1 MIDELESV
9 VLTTDLPEHNL
20 RAGDIGTVVMVHEA
34 GRGYS
39 VEFLTLRGAT
49 LAVVTLEADQVRRI
63 EPNEIAHV
71 RQVAVAY
78 GIHA

>member
-9 VLTTDLPEHNL
+9 VLNTDLPEHNL
-20 RAGDIGTVVMVHEA
+20 RAGDIGTVVMVHEV

-39 VEFLTLRGAT
+39 VEFLTLRGET

-71 RQVAVAY
+71 RQVVVV
-78 GIHA
+78 